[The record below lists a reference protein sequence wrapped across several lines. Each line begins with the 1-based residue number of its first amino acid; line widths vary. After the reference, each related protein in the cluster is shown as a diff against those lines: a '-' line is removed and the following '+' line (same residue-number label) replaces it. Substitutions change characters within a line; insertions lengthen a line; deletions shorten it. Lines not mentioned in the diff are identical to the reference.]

1 MAQGGSGNA
10 FAKSILH
17 AAGESY
23 GVIHLQKGSDC
34 CFYIVFTR
42 FCCFG
47 LGRVFLC
54 SCELNLSVSNK
65 PNAVEMYVRSF
76 HPQGSCGHPN
86 LSHSWSDLEA
96 VLAVDSCSTYAKG
109 TEY

>member
-34 CFYIVFTR
+34 CFLPFRIRLCVCVIV
-42 FCCFG
+42 C
-47 LGRVFLC
+47 
-54 SCELNLSVSNK
+54 
-65 PNAVEMYVRSF
+65 
-76 HPQGSCGHPN
+76 
-86 LSHSWSDLEA
+86 
-96 VLAVDSCSTYAKG
+96 VLL
-109 TEY
+109 